1 MSRDVLPTSDKVL
14 FKGTASTKEYTL
26 SRTSFA
32 TKSCVYSAT
41 SIPNYTKLVLNKN
54 IFLKALPNIY
64 SVAEGA
70 DANLTP
76 YWSYNASTGAFTVKV
91 STGAKFIAQYC
102 TSIVVVV
109 VS

>member
-1 MSRDVLPTSDKVL
+1 MAFYRCGSGG
-14 FKGTASTKEYTL
+14 GTETKEYTL

-32 TKSCVYSAT
+32 TKNCVYSAT

-64 SVAEGA
+64 SVSEGA

-76 YWSYNASTGAFTVKV
+76 NWSYNASTGDFSVRV
-91 STGAKFIAQYC
+91 STGAKFISQYC